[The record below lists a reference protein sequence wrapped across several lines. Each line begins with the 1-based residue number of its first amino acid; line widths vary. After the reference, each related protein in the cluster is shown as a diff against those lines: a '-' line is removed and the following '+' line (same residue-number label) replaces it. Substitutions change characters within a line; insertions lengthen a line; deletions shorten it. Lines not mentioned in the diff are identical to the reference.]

1 MFSGLSNYL
10 KKILPKRLFYRAL
23 LIVAIP
29 VLVLQLVI
37 TIVFFDS
44 LWIKTNKGM
53 TRTLVNEIS
62 TFIEAYES
70 EQENKQEL
78 LDLFSIFLDLNIEFT
93 NNEKLQNTD
102 TERWFSP
109 IDRTLR
115 RELKS
120 KFGLNEYWF
129 DTTSYKELIDLR
141 IKYEDGYFKFL
152 VPKDR
157 VASSSARIF
166 ALWIT
171 VPAIIM
177 VIISLIFL
185 KNQTRPITNLARAA
199 ERFGKG
205 ENIEEFKPSG
215 ALEIRQAG
223 HEFDK
228 MRKRIERHINQRT
241 EMLSGIS
248 HDLRTPL
255 TRMKL
260 QLAFIKDKETVNK
273 LTEDINEM
281 EKMLNEYLQ
290 FTSSSYVEKDEMFN
304 LSELISEV
312 IEKYN
317 NENISQ
323 NLFNGVNNAFAEK
336 AGDGVNILTKEVD
349 TLPNIAKNY
358 SEENV
363 SWVAVGDENYGEGSS
378 REHAAMEPRFRGCKV
393 VLVKSFARIHEA
405 NLKKQG
411 ILPLVFED
419 KNDYEKIEQF
429 DKMTIGSLKD
439 IAVDTPVEIILE
451 KENGETET
459 IEANHSLSEDQIAW
473 FFAGSALNYIKSK

>member
-1 MFSGLSNYL
+1 MFSGLNNFL
-10 KKILPKRLFYRAL
+10 KNILPKRLFYRAL
-23 LIVAIP
+23 LIVAVPI
-29 VLVLQLVI
+29 LVVQLVI

-53 TRTLVNEIS
+53 TRALVNEIS
-62 TFIEAYES
+62 TFIEVYDNE
-70 EQENKQEL
+70 KIDKGEL
-78 LDLFSIFLDLNIEFT
+78 TNLFSLFLDLNIEF
-93 NNEKLQNTD
+93 NEKSKFQNIYN
-102 TERWFSP
+102 ERWFSP

-120 KFGLNEYWF
+120 NFELGKFWF

-141 IKYEDGYFKFL
+141 IKYQEGYFKFL

-157 VASSSARIF
+157 VTSSSARIF

-205 ENIEEFKPSG
+205 EEIIDFKPSG

-228 MRKRIERHINQRT
+228 MRKRIQRHLNQRT

-260 QLAFIKDKETVNK
+260 QIAFIKDKNLAKK
-273 LTEDINEM
+273 LTEDIDEM

-290 FTSSSYVEKDEMFN
+290 FTSSSYIEKDEMFN
-304 LSELISEV
+304 LSRLLEEI
-312 IEKYN
+312 IEKYD

-323 NLFNGVNNAFAEK
+323 DLIPRVYINGRKNLINRCLNNLIDNALKYANK
-336 AGDGVNILTKEVD
+336 VTITLHKKKTDLYIIIDDDGPGISEDEYDNVFKPFYKIDKGRTDSKSSVGLGLSIASDIIRSHGGNIK
-349 TLPNIAKNY
+349 
-358 SEENV
+358 
-363 SWVAVGDENYGEGSS
+363 
-378 REHAAMEPRFRGCKV
+378 
-393 VLVKSFARIHEA
+393 
-405 NLKKQG
+405 
-411 ILPLVFED
+411 
-419 KNDYEKIEQF
+419 
-429 DKMTIGSLKD
+429 
-439 IAVDTPVEIILE
+439 LE
-451 KENGETET
+451 KSKMNGLRVTT
-459 IEANHSLSEDQIAW
+459 FLPI
-473 FFAGSALNYIKSK
+473 

>member
-1 MFSGLSNYL
+1 MFSGLSNFL
-10 KKILPKRLFYRAL
+10 KDILPKKLFYRAL
-23 LIVAIP
+23 LIVAVP

-37 TIVFFDS
+37 TVVFFDS

-53 TRTLVNEIS
+53 TRALINEINLFVEVYGNEETNKDELKNQFS
-62 TFIEAYES
+62 LFI
-70 EQENKQEL
+70 
-78 LDLFSIFLDLNIEFT
+78 DLNIELVK
-93 NNEKLQNTD
+93 NKNLQNKY

-120 KFGLNEYWF
+120 SFGTEEFWF

-141 IKYEDGYFKFL
+141 IKYQDGYFKFL
-152 VPKDR
+152 VPRDR
-157 VASSSARIF
+157 VTSSSARIF

-205 ENIEEFKPSG
+205 EDVEEFRPSG

-228 MRKRIERHINQRT
+228 MRKRILRHLNQRT

-260 QLAFIKDKETVNK
+260 QIAFIKDKDLAAK
-273 LTEDINEM
+273 LAEDINEM

-304 LSELISEV
+304 LSELIEEIV
-312 IEKYN
+312 TKYD
-317 NENISQ
+317 NENIQ
-323 NLFNGVNNAFAEK
+323 KDLLPRIYINGRKNLINRCLNNIIDNALKYGNKVQIKLNKENTNIFIIIDD
-336 AGDGVNILTKEVD
+336 DGFGIPKEE
-349 TLPNIAKNY
+349 Y
-358 SEENV
+358 ENV
-363 SWVAVGDENYGEGSS
+363 FKPFYKIDKGRADSKSSVGLGLSIASDIVRSHGGNI
-378 REHAAMEPRFRGCKV
+378 
-393 VLVKSFARIHEA
+393 VL
-405 NLKKQG
+405 
-411 ILPLVFED
+411 D
-419 KNDYEKIEQF
+419 
-429 DKMTIGSLKD
+429 
-439 IAVDTPVEIILE
+439 
-451 KENGETET
+451 
-459 IEANHSLSEDQIAW
+459 
-473 FFAGSALNYIKSK
+473 KSKMNGLSVKIFLPV

>member
-1 MFSGLSNYL
+1 MFSGLSNFF

-23 LIVAIP
+23 LIVAAPI
-29 VLVLQLVI
+29 LVLQLVI
-37 TIVFFDS
+37 TVVFFDS

-53 TRTLVNEIS
+53 TRALINEIS
-62 TFIEAYES
+62 TFVEVYDNEKIDRG
-70 EQENKQEL
+70 EL
-78 LDLFSIFLDLNIEFT
+78 KNLFSLFLDLNIEF
-93 NNEKLQNTD
+93 NNNKFD
-102 TERWFSP
+102 TQYNERWFSP

-120 KFGLNEYWF
+120 KFNPGEYWF

-141 IKYEDGYFKFL
+141 IKYDEGYFKFL
-152 VPKDR
+152 VSKDR
-157 VASSSARIF
+157 VTSSSARLF

-205 ENIEEFKPSG
+205 EIIEEFKPSG

-228 MRKRIERHINQRT
+228 MRKRILRHLNQRS

-260 QLAFIKDKETVNK
+260 QIAFIKDKDLAKK

-290 FTSSSYVEKDEMFN
+290 FTSSSYMEKDEAFN
-304 LSELISEV
+304 LSELIEDV
-312 IEKYN
+312 INKYAN
-317 NENISQ
+317 NNILQDLVPRVYYSGRKNLINRCLNNIIDNALKYANKVEIKLNKKNT
-323 NLFNGVNNAFAEK
+323 NLFIIIDD
-336 AGDGVNILTKEVD
+336 DGPGI
-349 TLPNIAKNY
+349 PIKN
-358 SEENV
+358 
-363 SWVAVGDENYGEGSS
+363 
-378 REHAAMEPRFRGCKV
+378 M
-393 VLVKSFARIHEA
+393 
-405 NLKKQG
+405 
-411 ILPLVFED
+411 
-419 KNDYEKIEQF
+419 
-429 DKMTIGSLKD
+429 KMY
-439 IAVDTPVEIILE
+439 
-451 KENGETET
+451 
-459 IEANHSLSEDQIAW
+459 LSPSIR
-473 FFAGSALNYIKSK
+473 

>member
-1 MFSGLSNYL
+1 MFSGLSNFL
-10 KKILPKRLFYRAL
+10 KQILPKTLFYRAL
-23 LIVAIP
+23 LIVATP

-53 TRTLVNEIS
+53 TRALVNEIN
-62 TFIEAYES
+62 TFVEVYDNEKID
-70 EQENKQEL
+70 KDEL
-78 LDLFSIFLDLNIEFT
+78 TNLFSLFLDLNIEFID
-93 NNEKLQNTD
+93 NKNFD
-102 TERWFSP
+102 TQYSERWFSP

-120 KFGLNEYWF
+120 NLSSVEYWF

-141 IKYEDGYFKFL
+141 IKYNEGYFKFL

-157 VASSSARIF
+157 VTSSSARLF

-177 VIISLIFL
+177 IIISLIFL

-205 ENIEEFKPSG
+205 EEIEEFKPSG

-223 HEFDK
+223 YEFDK
-228 MRKRIERHINQRT
+228 MRKRIVRHLNQRT

-260 QLAFIKDKETVNK
+260 QIAFIKDNDLSKK

-304 LSELISEV
+304 LSELIEQTV
-312 IEKYN
+312 IKYN
-317 NENISQ
+317 NKNIQKDLSPR
-323 NLFNGVNNAFAEK
+323 LYFNGRKSLINRCLNNIIDNALKYGNKVQIKLSKENT
-336 AGDGVNILTKEVD
+336 NILIIIDDDGSGIPKEE
-349 TLPNIAKNY
+349 Y
-358 SEENV
+358 ENV
-363 SWVAVGDENYGEGSS
+363 FKPFYKIDKGRADSKSSVGLGLSIASDIVRSHGGNI
-378 REHAAMEPRFRGCKV
+378 
-393 VLVKSFARIHEA
+393 VL
-405 NLKKQG
+405 
-411 ILPLVFED
+411 D
-419 KNDYEKIEQF
+419 
-429 DKMTIGSLKD
+429 
-439 IAVDTPVEIILE
+439 
-451 KENGETET
+451 
-459 IEANHSLSEDQIAW
+459 
-473 FFAGSALNYIKSK
+473 KSKMNGLSVKIFLPV